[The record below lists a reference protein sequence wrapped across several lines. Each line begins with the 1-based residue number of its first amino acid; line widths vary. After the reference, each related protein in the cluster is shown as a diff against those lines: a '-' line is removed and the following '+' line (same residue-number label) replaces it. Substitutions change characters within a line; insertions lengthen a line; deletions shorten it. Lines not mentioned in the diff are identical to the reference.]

1 MEGKSPP
8 MPAPLTH
15 VPMYS
20 TGNGP
25 SLADMPPGRKKLDSL
40 KNMVY
45 PTPML
50 HAKSV
55 DFVVLFLAAVKLQK
69 NPLNKT

>member
-1 MEGKSPP
+1 MSAVPIITTFISDGSRPP

-25 SLADMPPGRKKLDSL
+25 NRADIPPRKKIENTQMS
-40 KNMVY
+40 
-45 PTPML
+45 
-50 HAKSV
+50 S
-55 DFVVLFLAAVKLQK
+55 QG
-69 NPLNKT
+69 